1 MVLCSLIMNTD
12 CVLNE
17 ILTCNDWK
25 KTGRR
30 TDCIGSNSPPAAVTL
45 VSIHAWPDHIQK
57 IKRGVQRNRISFA
70 KFPFEKAKI
79 ERFPPNE

>member
-1 MVLCSLIMNTD
+1 MILI
-12 CVLNE
+12 
-17 ILTCNDWK
+17 CNDWK